1 MEKGFPISPDRAIFL
16 ADAHLNQDDI
26 HSRNFLA
33 LADRAAVEKVP
44 MFLLG
49 DVFDLWFGNPGLTFG
64 FQKPIVDHLRELR
77 RGGLRLY
84 YVEGNRDFYL
94 KRDHEGT
101 TFDVVS
107 EGEMHAAVGEVR
119 LYLAHGD
126 TVNRADFTYRFWKG
140 ISKSRL
146 ANEAVAHL
154 PPSIILPM
162 ADRIE
167 RNLKRSNRRHRGTFP
182 ERECREFGMR
192 MFGRGADFVL
202 LGHFHQER
210 LMRFSLGEATKIVAV
225 LPSWKDQ
232 WRYFYLTAGGA
243 YGFRAF
249 KPGEPLLPLTATPT
263 PEPPQNRDVP
273 KTPTEEGQSS

>member
-33 LADRAAVEKVP
+33 LVDRAAAEKVP
-44 MFLLG
+44 LFLLG
-49 DVFDLWFGNPGLTFG
+49 DLFDLWFGNPGLTFT
-64 FQKPIVDHLRELR
+64 FQKPIVEHLRELR

-94 KRDHEGT
+94 KREHDGT

-107 EGEMHAAVGEVR
+107 EEVMQAAVGEKR
-119 LYLAHGD
+119 LYLSHGD
-126 TVNRADFTYRFWKG
+126 TVNRADFVYRFWKG

-154 PPSIILPM
+154 PPSVILPM
-162 ADRIE
+162 ADWIE
-167 RNLKRSNRRHRGTFP
+167 RNLKRSNRRYKGSFP
-182 ERECREFGMR
+182 ERECREYAMR
-192 MFGRGADFVL
+192 HFREGIDFVI

-210 LMRFSLGEATKIVAV
+210 LERYSREESTKIVAV

-232 WRYFYLTAGGA
+232 WRYFYLTAERA

-249 KPGEPLLPLTATPT
+249 KPGEPLLPPA
-263 PEPPQNRDVP
+263 E
-273 KTPTEEGQSS
+273 

>member
-33 LADRAAVEKVP
+33 LADRAASEEIPV
-44 MFLLG
+44 FLLG

-64 FQKPIVDHLRELR
+64 FQKPIIVQLRKLR
-77 RGGLRLY
+77 REGLHLY

-94 KRDHEGT
+94 KREHEGT

-107 EGEMHAAVGEVR
+107 EGDLCVAVGNKR
-119 LYLAHGD
+119 LVLSHGD

-146 ANEAVAHL
+146 ANDAVAHL

-162 ADRIE
+162 AEWIE

-182 ERECREFGMR
+182 ERECREYAMR
-192 MFGRGADFVL
+192 LFREGVDFAI

-210 LMRFSLGEATKIVAV
+210 LSRFSREGSTKIVAV
-225 LPSWKDQ
+225 LPSWKDR
-232 WRYFYLTAGGA
+232 WRYFYLTAAGA

-249 KPGEPLLPLTATPT
+249 KPGEPLLPPA
-263 PEPPQNRDVP
+263 EQQPQNRVI
-273 KTPTEEGQSS
+273 

>member
-1 MEKGFPISPDRAIFL
+1 MEKGFPISPDHAIFL

-33 LADRAAVEKVP
+33 LVDRAAAEKVP
-44 MFLLG
+44 LFLLG
-49 DVFDLWFGNPGLTFG
+49 DMFDLWFGNAGLTFA
-64 FQKPIVDHLRELR
+64 FQKPVVERLRELR
-77 RGGLRLY
+77 RKGLHLY

-94 KRDHEGT
+94 KREHEGT

-107 EGEMHAAVGEVR
+107 GGDMQAAVGEKR
-119 LYLAHGD
+119 LHLSHGD
-126 TVNRADFTYRFWKG
+126 TVNRADFVYRFWKG

-146 ANEAVAHL
+146 ANEMVAHL

-162 ADRIE
+162 SEWIE
-167 RNLKRSNRRHRGTFP
+167 RNLKRSNRRYRGSFP
-182 ERECREFGMR
+182 ARECREYAMRLFGE
-192 MFGRGADFVL
+192 GVDFVI

-210 LMRFSLGEATKIVAV
+210 LDHYSREAPTKVVAV

-232 WRYFYLTAGGA
+232 WRYFYLTAAGA

-249 KPGEPLLPLTATPT
+249 KPGEPLLPPA
-263 PEPPQNRDVP
+263 E
-273 KTPTEEGQSS
+273 

>member
-33 LADRAAVEKVP
+33 LLDRAAAEKIP
-44 MFLLG
+44 LFLLG
-49 DVFDLWFGNPGLTFG
+49 DMFDLWFGNPGLTFA
-64 FQKPIVDHLRELR
+64 FQKPIIERLRQLR
-77 RGGLRLY
+77 GAGLRIY

-94 KRDHEGT
+94 KHDHEGS
-101 TFDVVS
+101 TFDIVS
-107 EGEMHAAVGEVR
+107 AGEMHAAVGEKR
-119 LYLAHGD
+119 LFLAHGD

-140 ISKSRL
+140 ISKSRF

-167 RNLKRSNRRHRGTFP
+167 RNLKRSNRRHKGTFP
-182 ERECREFGMR
+182 ERECREFAMR
-192 MFGRGADFVL
+192 LFQKGIDFVI

-210 LMRFSLGEATKIVAV
+210 LSRFAREGSTKIVAV

-232 WRYFYLTAGGA
+232 WRYFFLTAGGE
-243 YGFRAF
+243 YGFRTF
-249 KPGEPLLPLTATPT
+249 KPGEPLLPP
-263 PEPPQNRDVP
+263 PEALPAEQGR
-273 KTPTEEGQSS
+273 S

>member
-26 HSRNFLA
+26 NSRYFLA
-33 LADRAAVEKVP
+33 LADRAAAEKVP
-44 MFLLG
+44 LFLLG
-49 DVFDLWFGNPGLTFG
+49 DVFDLWFGNPGLTFA
-64 FQKPIVDHLRELR
+64 FQKPIVEQLR
-77 RGGLRLY
+77 RLRGEGLPIY

-107 EGEMHAAVGEVR
+107 EGEMRAAVGGKR
-119 LYLAHGD
+119 LYLSHGD
-126 TVNRADFTYRFWKG
+126 TVNRADFAYRFWKG

-162 ADRIE
+162 ADWIE
-167 RNLKRSNRRHRGTFP
+167 RNFKRSNRRHKGTFP

-192 MFGRGADFVL
+192 MFRLGVDFVL
-202 LGHFHQER
+202 LGHFHQEK
-210 LMRFSLGEATKIVAV
+210 LMRFSVGKATKIIAV

-232 WRYFYLTAGGA
+232 WRYFYLTADGA

-249 KPGEPLLPLTATPT
+249 KSGEPLLPPA
-263 PEPPQNRDVP
+263 EQGR
-273 KTPTEEGQSS
+273 S